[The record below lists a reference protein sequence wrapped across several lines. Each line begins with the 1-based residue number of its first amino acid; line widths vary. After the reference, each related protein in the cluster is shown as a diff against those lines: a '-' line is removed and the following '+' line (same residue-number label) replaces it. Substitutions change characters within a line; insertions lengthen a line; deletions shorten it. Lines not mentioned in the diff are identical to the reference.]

1 MWVNPQFYAEMFIF
15 TEETLNGKVN
25 FCALICASK

>member
-1 MWVNPQFYAEMFIF
+1 MWVNPQFYVDMFTVIK
-15 TEETLNGKVN
+15 EIMNGKVN